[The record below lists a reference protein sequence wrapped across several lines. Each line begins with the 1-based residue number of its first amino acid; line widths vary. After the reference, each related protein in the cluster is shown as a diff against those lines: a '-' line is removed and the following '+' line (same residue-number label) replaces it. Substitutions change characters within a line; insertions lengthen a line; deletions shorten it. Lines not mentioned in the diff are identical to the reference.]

1 MQSILNS
8 PRYHNDLREIQKL
21 DDHIATLI
29 LALNH
34 SKAKHDFWEAFAKE
48 PAGFIGRWV
57 SSQKRDLDTL
67 CGEGASEGVEEE
79 EKRKAMWRD
88 RMTESVYMLL
98 ARQGPG
104 R

>member
-1 MQSILNS
+1 MQTIISS
-8 PRYHNDLREIQKL
+8 QRHHAELRDIQKL
-21 DDHIATLI
+21 DDHITTLI
-29 LALNH
+29 LALNQ
-34 SKAKHDFWEAFAKE
+34 SKAKHDFWEAFAQE

-67 CGEGASEGVEEE
+67 CGEGASEGIEEE

-88 RMTESVYMLL
+88 RMTESVYLLL
-98 ARQGPG
+98 ARQGP